1 MDAPDSD
8 SGVAERARQGRPCL
22 APTGANVDITQIGER
37 GVVERAVVRVPRLL
51 VAALVADL
59 ILNAALVGLLVA
71 LVAN

>member
-1 MDAPDSD
+1 MDAPDPD
-8 SGVAERARQGRPCL
+8 SGVAERARQGCPCL

-59 ILNAALVGLLVA
+59 ILNAALVWLLVA

>member
-8 SGVAERARQGRPCL
+8 SGVAARARQGRPCL